1 MIYNI
6 LFQVYNKVVQLYI
19 FICIQIYI
27 FLKILFH
34 YSLLQDIEYSSLC
47 YTENHCCLK
56 ILYWKELQRLCWCY
70 WMLWIQQEN
79 LFWGIDLLSGESWV
93 LRRDRPV
100 GGSLHFEMR
109 PSLLRVLNSTRREF
123 GLRVTDIINIVKL
136 NTT

>member
-1 MIYNI
+1 M
-6 LFQVYNKVVQLYI
+6 
-19 FICIQIYI
+19 
-27 FLKILFH
+27 
-34 YSLLQDIEYSSLC
+34 
-47 YTENHCCLK
+47 
-56 ILYWKELQRLCWCY
+56 
-70 WMLWIQQEN
+70 
-79 LFWGIDLLSGESWV
+79 WGIDSLSGESWV